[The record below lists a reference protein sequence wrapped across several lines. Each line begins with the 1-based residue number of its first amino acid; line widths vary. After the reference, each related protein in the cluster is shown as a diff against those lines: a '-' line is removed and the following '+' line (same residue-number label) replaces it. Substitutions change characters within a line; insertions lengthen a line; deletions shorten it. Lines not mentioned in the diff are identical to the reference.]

1 MKLFLTLLISV
12 TLLSC
17 SRLDIALNYAPRYM
31 ANQLDENFDLSSERY
46 EKLKSRM
53 EADIR
58 QNKKQIV
65 NAVVQTLDEVKA
77 LAEKKSAVSPDEIRS
92 LNLKVRDLQRQ
103 GVYLFKPSFAELIL
117 PLKPPEIKSLTENSQ
132 ERFEKSQKRLQNP
145 DEYIERT
152 MKSFNRVMGFMFD
165 SASAEQKK
173 VYRNFVTNNM
183 DYFRLHL
190 EHRKSHINQF
200 NSLQSEKENLL
211 QYSLA
216 FYAGEESAKS
226 ETFRARQQ
234 KYFADLIDLQIEI
247 WKICSAEQITE
258 FIKNINNLKADLQ
271 KWSEA
276 QS

>member
-1 MKLFLTLLISV
+1 MKLFLTLLSSL
-12 TLLSC
+12 TFLSC

-65 NAVVQTLDEVKA
+65 KAVVQTLDEVKA
-77 LAEKKSAVSPDEIRS
+77 LAEKKSAVSSDEIRS

-132 ERFEKSQKRLQNP
+132 ARFEKSQKRLQNP
-145 DEYIERT
+145 DEYIERS
-152 MKSFNRVMGFMFD
+152 MKGFNRAMGFMFD

-173 VYRNFVTNNM
+173 VYRNFVTNNI

-190 EHRKSHINQF
+190 EHRKAHINQF

-226 ETFRARQQ
+226 EAFRVRQQ

-247 WKICSAEQITE
+247 WKLCSSEQIAE
-258 FIKNINNLKADLQ
+258 FIKNIDNLKTDLQ

>member
-247 WKICSAEQITE
+247 WKLCSTEQITE